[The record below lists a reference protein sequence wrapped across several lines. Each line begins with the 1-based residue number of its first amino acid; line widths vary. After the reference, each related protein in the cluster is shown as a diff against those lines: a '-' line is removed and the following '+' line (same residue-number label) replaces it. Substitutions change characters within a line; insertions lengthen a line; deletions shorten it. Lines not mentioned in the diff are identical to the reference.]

1 MFLKALNNK
10 KATNK
15 KDAYEGIGLCYEK
28 GYGVGKDHKNAIE
41 FYSKIPYPYD
51 SLRNIRIAR
60 VYYDLLKDYKNAYK
74 YAKEALKVGKEF
86 DKYGEIGCFLG
97 MLYYHGC
104 GVEQDYDKAFE
115 YFKSGFQ
122 KSMNMGF
129 NEVIPELNYYIGL
142 CFVNGHGATKDI
154 EKGKKYLIKA
164 EGKGYMPAVAAL
176 LQLRGR

>member
-1 MFLKALNNK
+1 M
-10 KATNK
+10 
-15 KDAYEGIGLCYEK
+15 
-28 GYGVGKDHKNAIE
+28 
-41 FYSKIPYPYD
+41 
-51 SLRNIRIAR
+51 
-60 VYYDLLKDYKNAYK
+60 
-74 YAKEALKVGKEF
+74 KVGKEF